1 MSTNAPTRHNP
12 AALDFLKGISLG
24 ENTPTLRK
32 RKSLGKVASST
43 LLFIFFVFPPTSPL
57 TDTYSVQAVRG
68 LPTKK
73 SRYESEKAGGRGS
86 REGEKDERKRD
97 REIESGE
104 NIIEEEDD
112 IILILN
118 VDAQNRAN
126 DTILFVGSSST
137 KKIKMYV
144 LLPISFPSSR
154 SVLYSI
160 SSLT

>member
-1 MSTNAPTRHNP
+1 M
-12 AALDFLKGISLG
+12 
-24 ENTPTLRK
+24 
-32 RKSLGKVASST
+32 
-43 LLFIFFVFPPTSPL
+43 
-57 TDTYSVQAVRG
+57 
-68 LPTKK
+68 
-73 SRYESEKAGGRGS
+73 
-86 REGEKDERKRD
+86 RKRD

-104 NIIEEEDD
+104 NIVEEEDD

-144 LLPISFPSSR
+144 LLPISFPFSR